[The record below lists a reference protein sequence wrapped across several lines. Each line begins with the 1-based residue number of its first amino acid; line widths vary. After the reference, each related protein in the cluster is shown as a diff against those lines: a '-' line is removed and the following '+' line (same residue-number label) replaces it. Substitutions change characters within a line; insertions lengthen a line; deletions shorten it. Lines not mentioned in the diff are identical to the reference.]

1 MNFFIG
7 VHLSEQSAARLE
19 AAARRSGA
27 KKSALIE
34 AALDH
39 FLNSDDVIDAAAAVS
54 RRLTGL
60 SRQLEHLDRDLK
72 VVNETV
78 ALHARFHLAITPPM
92 PASALGPA
100 CTLGSERFEEFAA
113 QVGRRIQLGTSLM
126 RETMDRPRST
136 KPDFSRGGPG
146 EGEPPGAT
154 SAGYE
159 PGLRASTGVH
169 EMSEQTAA
177 VREDG
182 SSGGFPG
189 RTGGRFH

>member
-27 KKSALIE
+27 TKSALIE

-39 FLNSDDVIDAAAAVS
+39 FLDFDDDIDDAATVS
-54 RRLTGL
+54 RRLTRL
-60 SRQLEHLDRDLK
+60 SRQLEQLDRDLK

-78 ALHARFHLAITPPM
+78 ALHARFHLAVTPPM
-92 PASALGPA
+92 PGSELGPA
-100 CTLGSERFEEFAA
+100 CTIGSERFEEFAA
-113 QVGRRIQLGTSLM
+113 QVGRRIHLGTSLM
-126 RETMDRPRST
+126 RETMDRPRA
-136 KPDFSRGGPG
+136 KRPDFSRRDLEEGG
-146 EGEPPGAT
+146 PPGAT

-159 PGLRASTGVH
+159 PGVRASTGVD
-169 EMSEQTAA
+169 EASEHIAA

-182 SSGGFPG
+182 SSGGFPE
-189 RTGGRFH
+189 RTGGPLH